1 MNPSQIQVTPNSDT
15 NPTLDFL
22 AMSEEELSVCLKE
35 HKIGL
40 INEEAKKIQEI
51 LRRPPTL
58 TEATIWG
65 IQGSEHCSYK
75 STRNHLKGFPVTGSK
90 VILGPSEDSGV
101 VEIAE
106 INGKKY
112 GLVIAHE
119 SHNHPSQVVPYEGS
133 ATGVGGI
140 TRDILCMGAK
150 VIATA
155 DPLRFGDI
163 KRPFTKLIAD
173 GVISGIAGY
182 GNPLGVP
189 NIAGD
194 VYFNSEYNDNCLVNV
209 VALGLIEGDELIH
222 SYAPKGAGEEG
233 HALVLIGKPTDAS
246 GFGGASFS
254 SLELNEEDK
263 EANKSAVQEPNP
275 FLKKH
280 IFASTYDLFKKFKER
295 NLLDKVGFKDLGA
308 GGVVCAS
315 VEMVGAAGY
324 GAELDLNKVITA
336 FEGLPAHVVACSETQ
351 ERLMW
356 IVPQEIAQEVVD
368 HYNLTWDLPDVA
380 KGAGASIVG
389 KVIAENRY
397 TLTYNNEI
405 VCNAEPDQ
413 LTSGILYDRP
423 YSPIPSKQE
432 PAGLD
437 LTDNEILDLTTQIVA
452 HENVASRKSIYEK
465 YDKDVQ
471 GISIIES
478 GEADAGLIAPLLNRF
493 ELAPNDR
500 KVGVALSVDANPRYG
515 LISAKAQS
523 SLAVLEGM
531 RNVAAVGATPWC
543 ITDCLNYGNPENPTE
558 MQEIVD
564 GIAGIKE
571 ALESMPH
578 KLHPTEATPVVSGNV
593 SLYNYSKNRSVPPSA
608 VIATVGVIPN
618 YEKAVRQGLKCKDS
632 ALYLVGARKSELGG
646 SVAFDVLEKPITQGS
661 LPSVDYTAAKAEI
674 FGLIDAIDAETV
686 SAAHDIS
693 DGGLIVAILEMYFSS
708 DSNLGGQ
715 LTLPIDQHS
724 DLTTAEIL
732 FSETGGFV
740 VQVPAI
746 KTKEFEQIMQT
757 NGAKVYKLGQVVEN
771 STTLKVD
778 QFEFDIPALKHLHQ
792 TSLHQKLK

>member
-1 MNPSQIQVTPNSDT
+1 MTSNT
-15 NPTLDFL
+15 NPTLDFASMSDDQL
-22 AMSEEELSVCLKE
+22 AQCLKDNQ
-35 HKIGL
+35 IGL
-40 INEEAKKIQEI
+40 TTEEARKIQDI
-51 LRRPPTL
+51 LKRPPTL

-75 STRNHLKGFPVTGSK
+75 STRNHLKGFPTKGSK

-101 VEIAE
+101 VEIAN

-155 DPLRFGDI
+155 DPLRFGQID
-163 KRPFTKLIAD
+163 RPFTKLIAD
-173 GVISGIAGY
+173 GVVSGIAGY
-182 GNPLGVP
+182 GNPIGVP

-209 VALGLIEGDELIH
+209 VALGLLEEDELIH

-233 HALVLIGKPTDAS
+233 HVLILIGKPTDAS

-263 EANKSAVQEPNP
+263 ETNKSAVQEPNP

-280 IFASTYDLFKKFKER
+280 IFAATYDLFKKFKER
-295 NLLDKVGFKDLGA
+295 NLQDRIGFKDLGA

-315 VEMVGAAGY
+315 VEMVAAAGY
-324 GAELDLNKVITA
+324 GAEIDLNKVRVA
-336 FEGLPAHVVACSETQ
+336 YKGLPAHVVACSETQ

-356 IVPQEIAQEVVD
+356 IVPSELAQEVVD
-368 HYNLTWDLPDVA
+368 HYNVTWDLPDVA
-380 KGAGASIVG
+380 KGAGASVVG
-389 KVIAENRY
+389 KVICEDRY
-397 TLTYNNEI
+397 TLSYNGEI
-405 VCNAEPDQ
+405 VCNARPEDI
-413 LTSGILYDRP
+413 TSGLLYDRP
-423 YSPIPSKQE
+423 HTPNITNQLE
-432 PAGLD
+432 AGLD
-437 LTDNEILDLTTQIVA
+437 LSDAEIMSLTTQIMG
-452 HENVASRKSIYEK
+452 HENVASRQPIYEK

-471 GISIIES
+471 GITIIES

-493 ELAPNDR
+493 ELAPADR

-515 LISAKAQS
+515 LISAKSQS

-543 ITDCLNYGNPENPTE
+543 ITDCLNYGNPENPSE

-578 KLHPTEATPVVSGNV
+578 KLHPDEPTPVVSGNV

-608 VIATVGVIPN
+608 IVATVGVIPN
-618 YEKAVRQGLKCKDS
+618 YEKAIKQGAHSVES
-632 ALYLVGARKSELGG
+632 AFYLVGDRQASLGG
-646 SVAFDVLEKPITQGS
+646 SVAFDILQKPINQGF
-661 LPSVDYTAAKAEI
+661 LPEINYQKAKAEI

-686 SAAHDIS
+686 LAAHDIS
-693 DGGLIVAILEMYFSS
+693 DGGLITAILEMFFASEHK
-708 DSNLGGQ
+708 LGAELKVDPAQFG
-715 LTLPIDQHS
+715 LTL
-724 DLTTAEIL
+724 AEFL

-740 VQVPAI
+740 VQVPTNKQA
-746 KTKEFEQIMQT
+746 KFEQIMSENNAQIT
-757 NGAKVYKLGQVVEN
+757 NLGQAN
-771 STTLKVD
+771 LSSQQLTLNNL
-778 QFEFDIPALKHLHQ
+778 QFNIPELHDIHLNG
-792 TSLHQKLK
+792 LRNKLK

>member
-1 MNPSQIQVTPNSDT
+1 MTPTPNSET
-15 NPTLDFL
+15 NPSLDFNSMSDADL
-22 AMSEEELSVCLKE
+22 AQCLQQ

-40 INEEAKKIQEI
+40 TTDEARKIQEI
-51 LRRPPTL
+51 LNRPPTL

-75 STRNHLKGFPVTGSK
+75 STRNHLKGFPVKGSK

-173 GVISGIAGY
+173 GVVSGISGY
-182 GNPLGVP
+182 GNPIGVP
-189 NIAGD
+189 NMAGD
-194 VYFNSEYNDNCLVNV
+194 VYFNEEYNDNCLVNV

-222 SYAPKGAGEEG
+222 SYAPKQAGQEN
-233 HALVLIGKPTDAS
+233 HALVLVGKPTDAS

-263 EANKSAVQEPNP
+263 EANKGAVQEPNP

-280 IFASTYDLFKKFKER
+280 IFAATYDLFKKLKER
-295 NLLDKVGFKDLGA
+295 NLLDQVGFKDLGA

-315 VEMVGAAGY
+315 VEMVAAAGF
-324 GAELDLNKVITA
+324 GAEIDLNKVHTA
-336 FEGLPAHVVACSETQ
+336 YQGLPAHVVACSETQ

-356 IVPQEIAQEVVD
+356 IVPQSLAQEVVD
-368 HYNLTWDLPDVA
+368 HYNQIWDLPDVA

-389 KVIAENRY
+389 NVILEDRY
-397 TLTYNNEI
+397 TLTYNGEV
-405 VCNAEPDQ
+405 VCDARPED
-413 LTSGILYDRP
+413 LTSGLLYDRP
-423 YSPIPSKQE
+423 HTPAPQTQT
-432 PAGLD
+432 PAGLS
-437 LTDNEILDLTTQIVA
+437 LSNQEIQDLTTQIVS
-452 HENVASRKSIYEK
+452 HENVASRAPIYEN

-471 GISIIES
+471 GISVIES

-493 ELAPNDR
+493 ELDPADQ

-515 LISAKAQS
+515 RISAKAQS

-543 ITDCLNYGNPENPTE
+543 ITDCLNYGNPEQPE
-558 MQEIVD
+558 QMQEIVD

-578 KLHPTEATPVVSGNV
+578 KLHPDEPTPVVSGNV
-593 SLYNYSKNRSVPPSA
+593 SLYNYSKNRSIPPSA
-608 VIATVGVIPN
+608 IVATVGVMPN
-618 YEKAVRQGLKCKDS
+618 YEKSVKQGLQNQPS
-632 ALYLVGARKSELGG
+632 ALFLVGTRKAELGG
-646 SVAFDVLEKPITQGS
+646 SVAFDVLQKPLNQGL
-661 LPSVDYTAAKAEI
+661 LPSVDYASAKAEI

-686 SAAHDIS
+686 LAAHDIS
-693 DGGLIVAILEMYFSS
+693 DGGLITAILEMFFSS
-708 DSNLGGQ
+708 HYSLGA
-715 LTLPIDQHS
+715 
-724 DLTTAEIL
+724 DLYLDPVTHPDLSLAEIM

-740 VQVPAI
+740 VQVKDSQKQQFIEIQQANQAEI
-746 KTKEFEQIMQT
+746 YELGAVSAETNNLTFNGIEF
-757 NGAKVYKLGQVVEN
+757 NLA
-771 STTLKVD
+771 TLKN
-778 QFEFDIPALKHLHQ
+778 LHQ
-792 TSLHQKLK
+792 TSLRQKLK

>member
-1 MNPSQIQVTPNSDT
+1 MTSNT
-15 NPTLDFL
+15 NPTLDF
-22 AMSEEELSVCLKE
+22 ASMSNEELAQCLKE
-35 HKIGL
+35 NQIGL
-40 INEEAKKIQEI
+40 TTDEARKIQDI
-51 LRRPPTL
+51 LKRPPTL

-75 STRNHLKGFPVTGSK
+75 STRNHLKGFPTKGSK

-101 VEIAE
+101 VEIAN

-155 DPLRFGDI
+155 DPLRFGQID
-163 KRPFTKLIAD
+163 RPFTKLIAD

-182 GNPLGVP
+182 GNPIGVP

-209 VALGLIEGDELIH
+209 VALGLLDEDELIH

-233 HALVLIGKPTDAS
+233 HVLILIGKPTDAS

-295 NLLDKVGFKDLGA
+295 NLQDRIGFKDLGA

-315 VEMVGAAGY
+315 VEMVAAAGY
-324 GAELDLNKVITA
+324 GAEIDLNKVRVA
-336 FEGLPAHVVACSETQ
+336 YQGLPAHVVACSETQ

-356 IVPQEIAQEVVD
+356 IVPSELAQEVVD
-368 HYNLTWDLPDVA
+368 HYNITWDLPDVA
-380 KGAGASIVG
+380 KGAGASVVG
-389 KVIAENRY
+389 KVITEDRY
-397 TLTYNNEI
+397 TLTYNGEV
-405 VCNAEPDQ
+405 VCNARPEDI
-413 LTSGILYDRP
+413 TSGILYDRP
-423 YSPIPSKQE
+423 HTPNITNQLE
-432 PAGLD
+432 VGLD
-437 LTDNEILDLTTQIVA
+437 LSNAEIMSLTTQIMG
-452 HENVASRKSIYEK
+452 HENVASRQPIYEK

-471 GISIIES
+471 GITIIES

-493 ELAPNDR
+493 ELAPSDR

-515 LISAKAQS
+515 LISAKSQS

-531 RNVAAVGATPWC
+531 RNVAAIGATPWC
-543 ITDCLNYGNPENPTE
+543 ITDCLNYGNPENPSE

-578 KLHPTEATPVVSGNV
+578 KLHPDEPTPVVSGNV

-608 VIATVGVIPN
+608 IVATVGVIPN
-618 YEKAVRQGLKCKDS
+618 FEKAIKQGAHSVES
-632 ALYLVGARKSELGG
+632 AFYLVGYRQASLGG
-646 SVAFDVLEKPITQGS
+646 SVAFDILQKPINQGF
-661 LPSVDYTAAKAEI
+661 LPEINYQKAKSEI

-686 SAAHDIS
+686 LAAHDIS
-693 DGGLIVAILEMYFSS
+693 DGGLITAILEMFFASEHK
-708 DSNLGGQ
+708 LGADLKVDPSQFG
-715 LTLPIDQHS
+715 LTL
-724 DLTTAEIL
+724 AEFL

-740 VQVPAI
+740 VQVPTNKQA
-746 KTKEFEQIMQT
+746 KFEQIMSENEAQIT
-757 NGAKVYKLGQVVEN
+757 NLGQAN
-771 STTLKVD
+771 MHTQQIQINDL
-778 QFEFDIPALKHLHQ
+778 QFNIPELNELHLNG
-792 TSLHQKLK
+792 LRNKLK

>member
-1 MNPSQIQVTPNSDT
+1 MTPTPNSAT

-22 AMSEEELSVCLKE
+22 SMTDLELSESLKQ

-40 INEEAKKIQEI
+40 TNDEARKIQEI
-51 LRRPPTL
+51 LNRPPTL

-75 STRNHLKGFPVTGSK
+75 STRNHLKGFPVKGSK

-163 KRPFTKLIAD
+163 DRPFTKLIAD
-173 GVISGIAGY
+173 GVVSGIAGY
-182 GNPLGVP
+182 GNPIGVP

-222 SYAPKGAGEEG
+222 SYAPKGAGEQG
-233 HALVLIGKPTDAS
+233 HALILIGKPTDAS

-280 IFASTYDLFKKFKER
+280 IFTATYDLFKKLKQR

-315 VEMVGAAGY
+315 VEMVAASGY
-324 GAELDLNKVITA
+324 GAELDLNKVHTA
-336 FEGLPAHVVACSETQ
+336 LAGLPAHVVACSETQ

-368 HYNLTWDLPDVA
+368 HYNLTWDLPDIA

-389 KVIAENRY
+389 KVITEDRY
-397 TLTYNNEI
+397 TLTYNGEI
-405 VCNAEPDQ
+405 VCDAKPEDI
-413 LTSGILYDRP
+413 TSGLLYDRP
-423 YSPIPSKQE
+423 HTPKNSTQTK
-432 PAGLD
+432 AGLD
-437 LTDNEILDLTTQIVA
+437 LSDQEILSLTTQIVS

-471 GISIIES
+471 GITIIES

-493 ELAPNDR
+493 ELAPADR

-515 LISAKAQS
+515 RISARAQS
-523 SLAVLEGM
+523 ALAVLEGM
-531 RNVAAVGATPWC
+531 RNVAAIGATPWC
-543 ITDCLNYGNPENPTE
+543 ITDCLNYGNPENPE
-558 MQEIVD
+558 QMQEIVD

-578 KLHPTEATPVVSGNV
+578 KLHPTEPTPVVSGNV
-593 SLYNYSKNRSVPPSA
+593 SLYNYSKNNSVPPSA
-608 VIATVGVIPN
+608 IVATVGVIPS
-618 YEKAVRQGLKCKDS
+618 YEKAIKQGLRTEES
-632 ALYLVGARKSELGG
+632 TLYLIGQRQQHLGG
-646 SVAFDVLEKPITQGS
+646 SIAFDVLQKPLNQGE
-661 LPSVDYTAAKAEI
+661 LPALDYSAAKAEI
-674 FGLIDAIDAETV
+674 FGLIDAIDGETV
-686 SAAHDIS
+686 HAAHDIS
-693 DGGLIVAILEMYFSS
+693 DGGLITAILEMFFSS
-708 DSNLGGQ
+708 NHKLGASLNLNSSDHQG
-715 LTLPIDQHS
+715 LTL
-724 DLTTAEIL
+724 AEML
-732 FSETGGFV
+732 FTETGGFV
-740 VQVPAI
+740 VQVPNNKQAS
-746 KTKEFEQIMQT
+746 FEQIMQT
-757 NGAKVYKLGQVVEN
+757 NGAKVYNLGQTILDSE
-771 STTLKVD
+771 TLTVND
-778 QFEFDIPALKHLHQ
+778 LVFDIPSLKHLHQ

>member
-1 MNPSQIQVTPNSDT
+1 MTPSPNSETNPS
-15 NPTLDFL
+15 LDFNSMSDQEL
-22 AMSEEELSVCLKE
+22 ANCLTE

-40 INEEAKKIQEI
+40 TNDEAKKIQEI
-51 LRRPPTL
+51 LNRPPTL

-75 STRNHLKGFPVTGSK
+75 STRNHLKGFPVKGSK

-173 GVISGIAGY
+173 GVVSGISGY
-182 GNPLGVP
+182 GNPIGVP
-189 NIAGD
+189 NICGD
-194 VYFNSEYNDNCLVNV
+194 VYFNQEFNDNCLVNV

-222 SYAPKGAGEEG
+222 SYAPKGAGEQN
-233 HALVLIGKPTDAS
+233 HALVLVGKPTDAS

-263 EANKSAVQEPNP
+263 EANKGAVQEPNP

-280 IFASTYDLFKKFKER
+280 IFAATYDLFKKLKER
-295 NLLDKVGFKDLGA
+295 NLLDQVGFKDLGA

-315 VEMVGAAGY
+315 VELVGSAGY
-324 GAELDLNKVITA
+324 GAEIDLNKVHTA
-336 FEGLPAHVVACSETQ
+336 YQGLPAHVVGCSETQ

-356 IVPQEIAQEVVD
+356 VVPQELAQEVVD
-368 HYNLTWDLPDVA
+368 HYNKTWDLPDVA

-389 KVIAENRY
+389 KVIAEDRY
-397 TLTYNNEI
+397 TLTYNGEI
-405 VCNAEPDQ
+405 VCDAKPED
-413 LTSGILYDRP
+413 LTSGLLYDRP
-423 YSPIPSKQE
+423 HTPAVKSQT

-437 LTDNEILDLTTQIVA
+437 LSDQEIIDLTTQIVS
-452 HENVASRKSIYEK
+452 HENVASRAPIYEN

-471 GISIIES
+471 GISVIES

-493 ELAPNDR
+493 ELDPADQ

-543 ITDCLNYGNPENPTE
+543 ITDCLNYGNPEDPE
-558 MQEIVD
+558 QMQEIVD

-578 KLHPTEATPVVSGNV
+578 KLHPDEPTPVVSGNV
-593 SLYNYSKNRSVPPSA
+593 SLYNYSKNRSIPPSA
-608 VIATVGVIPN
+608 IVATVGVMPN
-618 YEKAVRQGLKCKDS
+618 YEKSVKQGLVAEDS
-632 ALYLVGARKSELGG
+632 VLYLVGQRKAELGG
-646 SVAFDVLEKPITQGS
+646 SVAFDVLQKPITEGY
-661 LPSVDYTAAKAEI
+661 LPSVDYAAAKAEI

-686 SAAHDIS
+686 LAAHDIS
-693 DGGLIVAILEMYFSS
+693 DGGLITAILEMFFSS
-708 DSNLGGQ
+708 HHSLGADLNLDPNTHPD
-715 LTLPIDQHS
+715 LTL
-724 DLTTAEIL
+724 AEIL

-740 VQVPAI
+740 VQVKQSQQA
-746 KTKEFEQIMQT
+746 KFQEIMQANKAQIYELGSVSKSSNNLT
-757 NGAKVYKLGQVVEN
+757 FNGLHFELA
-771 STTLKVD
+771 TLKN
-778 QFEFDIPALKHLHQ
+778 LHQ
-792 TSLHQKLK
+792 TSLRKKLK

>member
-1 MNPSQIQVTPNSDT
+1 MTNIT
-15 NPTLDFL
+15 NPILDFSAMNDDQL
-22 AMSEEELSVCLKE
+22 AQCLKDNQ
-35 HKIGL
+35 IGL
-40 INEEAKKIQEI
+40 TPDEARKIQEI
-51 LRRPPTL
+51 LKRPPTL

-75 STRNHLKGFPVTGSK
+75 STRNHLKGFPTKGSK

-106 INGKKY
+106 VNGKKY
-112 GLVIAHE
+112 GLIIAHE

-140 TRDILCMGAK
+140 TRDILCMGGK

-155 DPLRFGDI
+155 DPLRFGQID
-163 KRPFTKLIAD
+163 RPFTKLIAD
-173 GVISGIAGY
+173 GVVSGIAGY
-182 GNPLGVP
+182 GNPIGVP

-194 VYFNSEYNDNCLVNV
+194 VYFNEEYNDNCLVNV
-209 VALGLIEGDELIH
+209 VALGLLEGDELIH

-233 HALVLIGKPTDAS
+233 HALILIGKPTDAS

-280 IFASTYDLFKKFKER
+280 IFAATYDLFLKFKER
-295 NLLDKVGFKDLGA
+295 NLQDKVGFKDLGA

-324 GAELDLNKVITA
+324 GAEIDLNNVHTA
-336 FEGLPAHVVACSETQ
+336 LQGLPAHVVACSETQ

-356 IVPQEIAQEVVD
+356 IVPQSIAQEVVD
-368 HYNLTWDLPDVA
+368 HYNITWDLPDTA

-389 KVIAENRY
+389 KVIAEDRY
-397 TLTYNNEI
+397 TLTYNGEV
-405 VCNAEPDQ
+405 VCNARPED
-413 LTSGILYDRP
+413 LTSGLLYDRP
-423 YSPIPSKQE
+423 HTPAVSKQNL
-432 PAGLD
+432 AGLD
-437 LTDNEILDLTTQIVA
+437 LSDAEILNLTTQIVQ
-452 HENVASRKSIYEK
+452 HENVASRKPIYEK

-471 GISIIES
+471 GITIIES

-493 ELAPNDR
+493 ELAPSDR

-515 LISAKAQS
+515 LISAKNQS
-523 SLAVLEGM
+523 ALAVLEGM

-543 ITDCLNYGNPENPTE
+543 ITDCLNYGNPEDPE
-558 MQEIVD
+558 QMQEIVD

-578 KLHPTEATPVVSGNV
+578 KLHPNEPTPVVSGNV

-608 VIATVGVIPN
+608 IVATVGVMPN
-618 YEKAVRQGLKCKDS
+618 YEKSIKQGLRPEES
-632 ALYLVGARKSELGG
+632 YLYLIGDRKQELGG
-646 SVAFDVLEKPITQGS
+646 SVAFDVLKKSITEGF
-661 LPSVDYTAAKAEI
+661 LPSVDYAAAKSEI

-686 SAAHDIS
+686 HAAHDIS
-693 DGGLIVAILEMYFSS
+693 DGGLIIALLEMFFSS
-708 DSNLGGQ
+708 EHQMGAELMIPPESVGLK
-715 LTLPIDQHS
+715 L
-724 DLTTAEIL
+724 AEIL
-732 FSETGGFV
+732 FSETGGFT
-740 VQVPAI
+740 VQVPI
-746 KTKEFEQIMQT
+746 TKAEKFEQIMQT
-757 NGAKVYKLGQVVEN
+757 NGAKVHKLGTTKLGSNLLKLNNLEFKIPELKELHEN
-771 STTLKVD
+771 GLRN
-778 QFEFDIPALKHLHQ
+778 
-792 TSLHQKLK
+792 KLK